1 MGGDFMANKKA
12 VVCDDDS
19 TMRLIIKQILT
30 QTGFDVV
37 EAGNGQEGLGAI
49 RSQKPN
55 LLMLDIDMPVKDGLS
70 VLEDLKKEGKN
81 DTYIIVLSNHEDENT
96 RKLVATFGVQE
107 IWVKPFNAV
116 ELNKKIKDLIKE
128 GKL

>member
-1 MGGDFMANKKA
+1 MANKKA